1 MRLQRIGFLDGER
14 IGNIRLYYSTKKID
28 EKANWAIEEKAGDNY
43 NGEDPF
49 TLKKREKKYAR
60 NAAKVVGKKSAN
72 LFRPVTVRMD
82 MYGIEKNL
90 RICLENC

>member
-49 TLKKREKKYAR
+49 TLKKREKKFAQ
-60 NAAKVVGKKSAN
+60 AKQVKKEIKNKLTSK
-72 LFRPVTVRMD
+72 
-82 MYGIEKNL
+82 EKDIIKKGHKNQK
-90 RICLENC
+90 NNNT